1 MGQED
6 ARFESESRFFPMMHF
21 TRGKV
26 LTGAD
31 QAGGRVQQGRWSLR
45 VYTLHQPGEGGLR
58 MRFCL
63 LCCVAGRP
71 ILCSGVGGLGC
82 I

>member
-58 MRFCL
+58 MPVPRAEEGTNQKTE
-63 LCCVAGRP
+63 VT
-71 ILCSGVGGLGC
+71 
-82 I
+82 